1 MESAEADW
9 IVRVI
14 GSCRIERTLDTDNDA
29 AAAVVKPSVNQRRL
43 LERLAASAPR
53 FVRTDELIS
62 AIWGDEAPRTAK
74 AALHNQ
80 VSRLRAA
87 TSPDAIATR
96 SDAYALLLPT
106 DVQLAEREL
115 AAVDAANGR
124 GDAAEAFDAASRSL
138 TWLDELPNDFDPA
151 DHEFGRRLTEL
162 RSAALTARLSAG
174 IRIGRSGWAIA
185 EGEALVA
192 ETPFDE
198 GRWALLIEA
207 FETAGRRG
215 DALGAIDRARVMLRE
230 HMGIDP
236 GETIAGIE
244 QRILEIGIEQTKRTG
259 EIIVGRDAEV
269 DDIVAAAL
277 EGRSVVIRGHTGA
290 GKSVLLRL
298 IARQL
303 RRGGWTVARAS
314 SAANQSTPAAVLTD
328 LLAEIGEQIEPAIGV
343 VQGFV
348 TAIRSASERG
358 PIALVVDDIH
368 LAGPSTR
375 AALTAAMALDGV
387 TVIAATDTTDRVV
400 DSDAARY
407 HDLLPLLRDDVSAIV
422 SARLGPPGSVAVDDW
437 MWRMSGGNPTFVESL
452 LTEAWVERAWE
463 SGVLPIGDTP
473 ADAAA
478 IASDELWPIDESVS
492 ALAAIVRRRL
502 DLTGASTR
510 TTIETAA
517 VCGVECPTDLILEL
531 VPAPAALAAASAL
544 GILESDE
551 GRTRFRHGAVQ
562 RIVYADMS
570 PGRRVEIHHEVGNLL
585 ARRGVNPNEA
595 ARHLLASID
604 VDPVGAT
611 RAALG
616 AAALATRHGAHRDA
630 AAWCARAEW
639 AAQVS
644 SNDALEI
651 AAAIAHGD
659 ALRLAG
665 DATHRD
671 KLLGAATR
679 SIASDNTELLADA
692 AFALLQLGSSS
703 ETGKDDDDA
712 IAIALHA
719 LEHVTD
725 PDRWAP
731 IAAAASLA
739 RSMAPGSEECR
750 RMWLDAEQ
758 SARSSG
764 SRRRVLPFA
773 YLALGLPDDLEQ
785 RIAYAD
791 ELARLARDAG
801 DAAARFEALHL
812 ICSNAIQCGDGAG
825 LRAAVSEMEATID
838 AVGDVGRRWAL
849 IYGQAAVA
857 HLDDRLD
864 ESERLSTL
872 ALELFSPVSPS
883 RAMATYGSQLLV
895 IRLAQRRGAELV
907 PIFADLA
914 ATQPGVPAWH
924 AALAVTSV
932 EHDPGTARRHAAL
945 ALDGVPRDFTWLAAH
960 IMGGRA
966 AARLGDGELNER
978 YLERL
983 RPWSGRVCWQGTCA
997 YGPVDTVLA
1006 SLEHA
1011 RGATSE
1017 ASTHLQRARGLAEQ
1031 LLAPVFLRELDDL
1044 DLSADSLAGR

>member
-1 MESAEADW
+1 
-9 IVRVI
+9 
-14 GSCRIERTLDTDNDA
+14 
-29 AAAVVKPSVNQRRL
+29 
-43 LERLAASAPR
+43 
-53 FVRTDELIS
+53 
-62 AIWGDEAPRTAK
+62 
-74 AALHNQ
+74 
-80 VSRLRAA
+80 
-87 TSPDAIATR
+87 
-96 SDAYALLLPT
+96 
-106 DVQLAEREL
+106 
-115 AAVDAANGR
+115 
-124 GDAAEAFDAASRSL
+124 
-138 TWLDELPNDFDPA
+138 
-151 DHEFGRRLTEL
+151 
-162 RSAALTARLSAG
+162 
-174 IRIGRSGWAIA
+174 
-185 EGEALVA
+185 
-192 ETPFDE
+192 
-198 GRWALLIEA
+198 
-207 FETAGRRG
+207 
-215 DALGAIDRARVMLRE
+215 
-230 HMGIDP
+230 
-236 GETIAGIE
+236 
-244 QRILEIGIEQTKRTG
+244 
-259 EIIVGRDAEV
+259 
-269 DDIVAAAL
+269 
-277 EGRSVVIRGHTGA
+277 
-290 GKSVLLRL
+290 
-298 IARQL
+298 
-303 RRGGWTVARAS
+303 
-314 SAANQSTPAAVLTD
+314 
-328 LLAEIGEQIEPAIGV
+328 
-343 VQGFV
+343 
-348 TAIRSASERG
+348 
-358 PIALVVDDIH
+358 
-368 LAGPSTR
+368 
-375 AALTAAMALDGV
+375 
-387 TVIAATDTTDRVV
+387 
-400 DSDAARY
+400 
-407 HDLLPLLRDDVSAIV
+407 
-422 SARLGPPGSVAVDDW
+422 
-437 MWRMSGGNPTFVESL
+437 
-452 LTEAWVERAWE
+452 
-463 SGVLPIGDTP
+463 
-473 ADAAA
+473 
-478 IASDELWPIDESVS
+478 
-492 ALAAIVRRRL
+492 
-502 DLTGASTR
+502 
-510 TTIETAA
+510 
-517 VCGVECPTDLILEL
+517 
-531 VPAPAALAAASAL
+531 
-544 GILESDE
+544 
-551 GRTRFRHGAVQ
+551 
-562 RIVYADMS
+562 
-570 PGRRVEIHHEVGNLL
+570 
-585 ARRGVNPNEA
+585 
-595 ARHLLASID
+595 
-604 VDPVGAT
+604 
-611 RAALG
+611 
-616 AAALATRHGAHRDA
+616 
-630 AAWCARAEW
+630 
-639 AAQVS
+639 
-644 SNDALEI
+644 
-651 AAAIAHGD
+651 
-659 ALRLAG
+659 
-665 DATHRD
+665 
-671 KLLGAATR
+671 
-679 SIASDNTELLADA
+679 LADA

-703 ETGKDDDDA
+703 ETGKDADDA

-960 IMGGRA
+960 VMGGRA